1 MKRGPLVGRRGVMLA
16 LMLAMPG
23 LGGCGFHPLYASNAD
38 GTAGPAAAGLAA
50 INIGLIPERSGQ
62 LLRQALQ
69 ERFERNG
76 LAEARRYDLN
86 VSFSVAGAAI
96 AIQPDSSNAYNR
108 LVGTASYQL
117 IAQDPNRTVL
127 TTGTARAVD
136 GLQVFDQQLF
146 AMQLETEAVTQRVAQ
161 AVADEITQQ
170 LAAYFDKQAALAA
183 R

>member
-1 MKRGPLVGRRGVMLA
+1 MGQRLRMGRRGVVLA
-16 LMLAMPG
+16 AAAAGLA
-23 LGGCGFHPLYASNAD
+23 GCGFHPLYASNAD

-50 INIGLIPERSGQ
+50 INVGLIPERSGQ

-69 ERFERNG
+69 ERFERSG
-76 LAEARRYDLN
+76 ISQAQRYDLN
-86 VSFSVAGAAI
+86 VSFNVAGAAI

-146 AMQLETEAVTQRVAQ
+146 AMQLETEAVTGRVAQ

-170 LAAYFDKQAALAA
+170 LAAYFEQQAALAA